1 MNSRVEIISF
11 GRIAQYF
18 FFFFFGLNQ
27 FNCKISY
34 KWARFYEV
42 NLNLE
47 TPESFQNFP

>member
-11 GRIAQYF
+11 GRIALY

-34 KWARFYEV
+34 KRARFYEV

>member
-11 GRIAQYF
+11 RRIALHF
-18 FFFFFGLNQ
+18 FFFFCLNQ
-27 FNCKISY
+27 FNFKISY
-34 KWARFYEV
+34 KRARFYEV

>member
-11 GRIAQYF
+11 RRIAQH

-27 FNCKISY
+27 FNCKNSY
-34 KWARFYEV
+34 KRARFYEV